1 MILVCD
7 GVVNADDLEL
17 AEPEMILNDSASIAT
32 YGMQDQYDSSG
43 NGYDLVT
50 GNEFTELGMRTVA
63 DSAHGANT
71 GIIESDEMTFA
82 LCINMNQP
90 TVSGRLFSNLFPGI
104 APFGGLQLRIEAAGT
119 LILQVATGNSVEST
133 VQVSHGGAVGGWT
146 RFTVAVSNTEAS
158 ITRASGDKH
167 SSAITVRKKS
177 TLPLI
182 LNGGQSPE
190 QNMGLPGLMG
200 IFAVYN
206 RVLTDAEQTDVRSKM
221 KTIMAMRGVVVN

>member
-17 AEPEMILNDSASIAT
+17 AEPEMILNESSSIAT

-63 DSAHGANT
+63 ESAHGANT

-90 TVSGRLFSNLFPGI
+90 TVSAVCSPTYFPVSPRLVVCSCELKPRARSFYRWLRGIVLSQLF
-104 APFGGLQLRIEAAGT
+104 R
-119 LILQVATGNSVEST
+119 
-133 VQVSHGGAVGGWT
+133 
-146 RFTVAVSNTEAS
+146 
-158 ITRASGDKH
+158 
-167 SSAITVRKKS
+167 
-177 TLPLI
+177 
-182 LNGGQSPE
+182 
-190 QNMGLPGLMG
+190 
-200 IFAVYN
+200 
-206 RVLTDAEQTDVRSKM
+206 
-221 KTIMAMRGVVVN
+221 